1 MMVELPY
8 VLVIVIGSAVCLYL
22 LGVSLIDAYFRRKEG
37 FVNKLY
43 SNVKGST
50 HGTYP

>member
-1 MMVELPY
+1 MAIDLPY
-8 VLVIVIGSAVCLYL
+8 IILIVISSAVCLYL

-43 SNVKGST
+43 SNAKGST
-50 HGTYP
+50 HGT